1 MQLSL
6 FILQNGIEVVSQSD
20 QLEYEPKVHLVN
32 PCTIS
37 GTTKLT
43 LKRWPV
49 HAKDEH
55 ILLRSDDLLTV
66 CEATDEV
73 TKAYI
78 KKFKLSPEDLTSDP
92 EPVMLNEEQQV
103 MSQDPN
109 MGLGEMPDFE
119 DDYEPRYVEDAY

>member
-6 FILQNGIEVVSQSD
+6 FILKNGIEVVSQSD

-49 HAKDEH
+49 HAKDVH

-66 CEATDEV
+66 CETSEEV
-73 TKAYI
+73 TKAYM
-78 KKFKLSPEDLTSDP
+78 KKFKLTENDLTS
-92 EPVMLNEEQQV
+92 ETQPVMLNEEGQV
-103 MSQDPN
+103 LQQDPT
-109 MGLGEMPDFE
+109 GIEGVPEFDE
-119 DDYEPRYVEDAY
+119 YEPRYVEDAY

>member
-6 FILQNGIEVVSQSD
+6 FILKCGIEVVSQSD

-32 PCTIS
+32 PCTVS

-49 HAKDEH
+49 HVKDEH

-66 CEATDEV
+66 CEPSEALV
-73 TKAYI
+73 QAYI
-78 KKFKLSPEDLTSDP
+78 KKFKLKPEDLTSDP

-103 MSQDPN
+103 MSQDPT
-109 MGLGEMPDFE
+109 GIEGVPEF